1 MTQNVYD
8 DAGFFAEYGRLPR
21 SLGGL
26 DAAPEWPA
34 LRALLPPLR
43 GRAVLDLGC
52 GYGWLCRW
60 ARAQG
65 AARVVGVDLSERML
79 ERARA
84 ETADAGIAYVRA
96 DLEDLPPPP
105 GPFDLVHS
113 ALAFHY
119 VVALPRLL
127 GRIRD
132 ALGPG
137 GALVFSVEHP
147 LYTAPSRAEWAVDA
161 AGRATWPLDRYL
173 DEGPRTTTW
182 LTRSVT
188 KQHRTIATYVNAL
201 VAAGFALT
209 HLDEWGPS
217 AEQVAA
223 HPEWANERQRPPFLL
238 VAARRA

>member
-1 MTQNVYD
+1 V
-8 DAGFFAEYGRLPR
+8 
-21 SLGGL
+21 GGL

-65 AARVVGVDLSERML
+65 AARVIGVDLSERML

-84 ETADAGIAYVRA
+84 ETADAGIEYVRA
-96 DLEDLPPPP
+96 DLEDLAPPA
-105 GPFDLVHS
+105 GPFDLVYS
-113 ALAFHY
+113 SLAFHY

-127 GRIRD
+127 GRIHE
-132 ALGPG
+132 ALGAG
-137 GALVFSVEHP
+137 GALVFSIEHP
-147 LYTAPSRAEWAVDA
+147 LYTAPTKPGWSESA
-161 AGRATWPLDRYL
+161 AGRKTWPVEGYL
-173 DEGPRTTTW
+173 EEGPRSTDW
-182 LTRSVT
+182 LSKGVL

-201 VAAGFALT
+201 VEAGFTVT
-209 HLDEWGPS
+209 HLHEWGPS

>member
-1 MTQNVYD
+1 M
-8 DAGFFAEYGRLPR
+8 
-21 SLGGL
+21 GGL
-26 DAAPEWPA
+26 DAVPEWPA

-65 AARVVGVDLSERML
+65 AARVIGVDLSERML

-84 ETADAGIAYVRA
+84 ETADAGIEYVRA
-96 DLEDLPPPP
+96 DLEDLAPPA
-105 GPFDLVHS
+105 GPFHLVYS
-113 ALAFHY
+113 SLALHY

-127 GRIRD
+127 GRIHE
-132 ALGPG
+132 ALGAG
-137 GALVFSVEHP
+137 GALVFSIEHP
-147 LYTAPSRAEWAVDA
+147 LYTAPGRPEWTTDA
-161 AGRATWPLDRYL
+161 AGHAVWPLDRYL

-182 LTRSVT
+182 LARSVT

-201 VAAGFALT
+201 VEAGFTLT
-209 HLDEWGPS
+209 HLHEWGPS